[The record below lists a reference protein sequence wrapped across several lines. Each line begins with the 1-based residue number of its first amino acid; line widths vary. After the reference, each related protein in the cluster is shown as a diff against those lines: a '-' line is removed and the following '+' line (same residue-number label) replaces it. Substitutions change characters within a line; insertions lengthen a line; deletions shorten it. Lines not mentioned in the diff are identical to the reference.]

1 MKKKWLCLFVLM
13 LLLTA
18 PLSGLARLESER
30 LLARS
35 LTEEGKGA
43 APETMLAL
51 SSAVLERA
59 GGIELKAVHA
69 ALGQLNYRRGFR
81 VNARAARAA
90 QAAFAQAGTA
100 VPACRSRGD

>member
-69 ALGQLNYRRGFR
+69 ALAQLNYRRGFR
-81 VNARAARAA
+81 VNARAAHAA
-90 QAAFAQAGTA
+90 QTAFAQAL
-100 VPACRSRGD
+100 